1 MSHKIYGQQVLFIEE
16 DNPIIASTPEEM
28 VALLTSD
35 NVGKFVKY
43 IGETRDFEFST
54 PTGRNIPVNPVTV
67 DNSVEKWYFD
77 TSVTPD
83 FAQFAWS
90 DLSSSE
96 TESITLCTVAVPGT
110 TSGDKYILSVT
121 RFPKGS
127 RFASSWPQL
136 KEDAYTIRI
145 PYTSPSFTGYVYVST
160 EELAN
165 QIRHTGANPP
175 QVHQGWMVKQGT
187 WNKDDYGW
195 WVTNVSQ
202 QDVWGGYISKD
213 GQWTAEVINTNL
225 SLVKDAFYKISEE
238 TDIVRYYE
246 LPVLSNE
253 GTAADLAEG
262 KELINSN
269 GEKVVGTASGGGDYT
284 VKVIDYD
291 GTILLEKKGN
301 TGDVIDLPST
311 APTHEKLVFQEW
323 SASVAVSD
331 NKVTIADNDIMV
343 GAVYTTAS
351 GQNEFDITL
360 TKVTGLSVT
369 LNMIGTK
376 DWGDGTSDRATSHTY
391 TAYGDYTIKCDGT
404 AIVWDSPQVFG
415 QSKSSRNYYCTA
427 IRFATVA
434 NIKDE
439 AFRYCNS
446 LTNVVIPNNVTSIG
460 NYAFDSCCSLTSIV
474 IPNSITSIS
483 ADAFAV
489 CYLLTNVVIPNSVTS
504 IGAEAFEVCY
514 SLTNVVIPNSVTS
527 IGDYAFY
534 SCSSLT
540 NVIIPNGVT
549 LIRASTFYNCYSLTN
564 VVIPNNVT
572 SIAARIFENCYSL
585 KSLVIPNGVMSIGAR
600 MFYQCY
606 SLKNVV
612 IPNGVTSI
620 GADTFY
626 FCHSLTNVVIP
637 NSVTSIGNDAFYSC
651 YSLTSIVIPNSVTS
665 IGNYAF
671 YRCYSLTKY
680 DFSQHT
686 SVPSLSN
693 TNVFT
698 DISGSCKII
707 VPDSLYDEWIAASNW
722 STYANYI
729 YKASEVV

>member
-43 IGETRDFEFST
+43 IGETKDFEFST

-77 TSVTPD
+77 TSVVPD

-96 TESITLCTVAVPGT
+96 TESIRLCTVAVPGT

-238 TDIVRYYE
+238 TDIVRYIE
-246 LPVLSNE
+246 VPILTNE

-269 GEKVVGTASGGGDYT
+269 GEKIVGTAASSGGDYT

-291 GTILLEKKGN
+291 GTVLLEKKGN
-301 TGDVIDLPST
+301 TGDVIDLPT
-311 APTHEKLVFQEW
+311 VPTHEKLVFQEW

-331 NKVTIADNDIMV
+331 NKVTITDNDIMV

-369 LNMIGTK
+369 LKMGGTK
-376 DWGDGTSDRATSHTY
+376 DWGDGTSDTETSHTY

-404 AIVWDSPQVFG
+404 YMTTSSSSGLFG
-415 QSKSSRNYYCTA
+415 QSGSSKNCYCTA
-427 IRFATVA
+427 VRFATVTG
-434 NIKDE
+434 IDYG
-439 AFRYCNS
+439 AF
-446 LTNVVIPNNVTSIG
+446 G
-460 NYAFDSCCSLTSIV
+460 SCYSLTSIV
-474 IPNSITSIS
+474 LPSRVTGINTG
-483 ADAFAV
+483 AF
-489 CYLLTNVVIPNSVTS
+489 
-504 IGAEAFEVCY
+504 
-514 SLTNVVIPNSVTS
+514 
-527 IGDYAFY
+527 D
-534 SCSSLT
+534 
-540 NVIIPNGVT
+540 
-549 LIRASTFYNCYSLTN
+549 
-564 VVIPNNVT
+564 
-572 SIAARIFENCYSL
+572 
-585 KSLVIPNGVMSIGAR
+585 
-600 MFYQCY
+600 
-606 SLKNVV
+606 
-612 IPNGVTSI
+612 
-620 GADTFY
+620 
-626 FCHSLTNVVIP
+626 
-637 NSVTSIGNDAFYSC
+637 SC
-651 YSLTSIVIPNSVTS
+651 YSLTSIVIPSRVMSIGHYAFNSCCSLTNIVIPSRVTS
-665 IGNYAF
+665 IGNGTFQYCHSLTSVVIPSGVTSIDGSTFQYCDSLTSIVIPSGVTSINTAAF
-671 YRCYSLTKY
+671 YYCYSIIKY
-680 DFSQHT
+680 DFSQCT
-686 SVPSLSN
+686 SVPTLSN
-693 TNVFT
+693 TNAF
-698 DISGSCKII
+698 DSINGICKII

-729 YKASEVV
+729 YKASEVA

>member
-77 TSVTPD
+77 TSVVPD

-96 TESITLCTVAVPGT
+96 TESIRLCTVAVPGT

-160 EELAN
+160 EELAY
-165 QIRHTGANPP
+165 QIKHTGANPP
-175 QVHQGWMVKQGT
+175 QVHQGWMVEQGT
-187 WNKDDYGW
+187 WNINDYGW

-213 GQWTAEVINTNL
+213 GKWVAEVINTNL

-246 LPVLSNE
+246 LPALSNE

-291 GTILLEKKGN
+291 GTVLLEKKGN

-360 TKVTGLSVT
+360 TKVTGLAVT
-369 LNMIGTK
+369 FNIDGTK
-376 DWGDGTSDRATSHTY
+376 DWGDGTSDTNTTHTY
-391 TAYGDYTIKCDGT
+391 TAYGDYTIKCNGT
-404 AIVWDSPQVFG
+404 KMSSGTGLFG
-415 QSKSSRNYYCTA
+415 QGSSSKNYYCTEA
-427 IRFATVA
+427 RFATV
-434 NIKDE
+434 
-439 AFRYCNS
+439 
-446 LTNVVIPNNVTSIG
+446 TSIA
-460 NYAFDSCCSLTSIV
+460 YALGYCR
-474 IPNSITSIS
+474 
-483 ADAFAV
+483 
-489 CYLLTNVVIPNSVTS
+489 
-504 IGAEAFEVCY
+504 
-514 SLTNVVIPNSVTS
+514 
-527 IGDYAFY
+527 
-534 SCSSLT
+534 SLT
-540 NVIIPNGVT
+540 NVI
-549 LIRASTFYNCYSLTN
+549 
-564 VVIPNNVT
+564 
-572 SIAARIFENCYSL
+572 
-585 KSLVIPNGVMSIGAR
+585 
-600 MFYQCY
+600 
-606 SLKNVV
+606 
-612 IPNGVTSI
+612 
-620 GADTFY
+620 
-626 FCHSLTNVVIP
+626 IP
-637 NSVTSIGNDAFYSC
+637 NSVTSIGNSTFSDCHSLISIAIPSGVTSINSNAFYS
-651 YSLTSIVIPNSVTS
+651 
-665 IGNYAF
+665 
-671 YRCYSLTKY
+671 CYSLTKY

-686 SVPSLSN
+686 SVPTLSN
-693 TNVFT
+693 TNAFT
-698 DISGSCKII
+698 NINNIAKII

-729 YKASEVV
+729 YKASEVAE